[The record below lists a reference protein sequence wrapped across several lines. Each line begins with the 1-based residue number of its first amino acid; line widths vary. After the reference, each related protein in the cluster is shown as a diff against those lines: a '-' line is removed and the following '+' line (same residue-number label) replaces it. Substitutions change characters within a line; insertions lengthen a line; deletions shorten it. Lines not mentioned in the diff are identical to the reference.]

1 MRALRVLCSVA
12 LLLAAAFADRAI
24 AADPSAF
31 ASSAQQITIT
41 PKSATAAT
49 VTLALKPGAKL
60 SADAERALGIAPGSG
75 TGRVTVNNLP
85 LDFAALTRDQQR
97 RDALAKRG
105 ALTPVFQGREFKAW
119 RQIALVDAPAIAAAV
134 AAKTPIDVPIDTL
147 AGIPVTIDASRE
159 LLITDLGVVEDPART
174 FDACKQTGTPMGAWT
189 FGRLMTDIANGR
201 DASDMVEKWLRL
213 WMTDQTVNTLT
224 VPARPFVAD
233 FALNTWKRTNGK
245 LDLSQAPMRLLAI
258 VNRIDLR
265 RSRSWTGGEAGEGRF
280 VFGVLNPANCGALP
294 LFTLILEYGVPKSG
308 CADVHAWAEQ
318 WHALGSLKPGSPP
331 FNAALQQITDTF
343 ARANA
348 SPAKPN
354 GSALNQMRTNE
365 IELGTPWEL
374 REFRLDPASHGFFES
389 TTAQTPDI
397 RLNAN
402 PSVRLLTDY
411 INANQAAILDGSYI
425 VPLKFPPTGRQSALL
440 GGNATNQLTFWQ
452 TIPPANSNDARHGLS
467 LGTCSGC
474 HGRETNAFFTHVS
487 PREAKTTA
495 ELSKFLTGDPGTLRL
510 PGTVTT
516 SDPVDNSPRVYG
528 DLLNRQAQL
537 DAILG
542 ASCSALG
549 AVQLAVASPLNMVH

>member
-1 MRALRVLCSVA
+1 MRALRVLCLFV
-12 LLLAAAFADRAI
+12 LLAAVLADRAI

-31 ASSAQQITIT
+31 PSSAQQIAVT

-60 SADAERALGIAPGSG
+60 SADAERALGIAAGSG

-85 LDFAALTRDQQR
+85 LDFATLTKDEQR

-105 ALTPVFQGREFKAW
+105 ALMPVFQGREFKGW
-119 RQIALVDAPAIAAAV
+119 RQIALVDPQAITAAV
-134 AAKTPIDVPIDTL
+134 AAKTPIDIPIDAL
-147 AGIPVTIDASRE
+147 AGIPVTIDPGRE
-159 LLITDLGVVEDPART
+159 LMITDLGVVEDPART
-174 FDACKQTGTPMGAWT
+174 FDACKQTGTPMGTWT
-189 FGRLMTDIANGR
+189 FGKLMTDIANGR

-213 WMTDQTVNTLT
+213 WMTDQTINAQK

-245 LDLSQAPMRLLAI
+245 LDLAQAPLRLLAI

-265 RSRSWTGGEAGEGRF
+265 RSRSWSGGEAGEGRF

-308 CADVHAWAEQ
+308 CNDVHAWAEQ
-318 WHALGSLKPGSPP
+318 WHALGSLKPGEPA
-331 FNAALQQITDTF
+331 FNTALQQITDTF

-365 IELGTPWEL
+365 LELGTPWEL
-374 REFRLDPASHGFFES
+374 REFRIDPASHGFAES
-389 TTAQTPDI
+389 TVAQTPAI
-397 RLNAN
+397 SLNSL
-402 PSVRLLTDY
+402 PSMRVLTDY
-411 INANQAAILDGSYI
+411 INASQARLLAGSYL
-425 VPLKFPPTGRQSALL
+425 VPLKFPATGRQTPLL
-440 GGNATNQLTFWQ
+440 GGSAPNQLTFWHSV
-452 TIPPANSNDARHGLS
+452 PPPTSNDARHMLS

-474 HGRETNAFFTHVS
+474 HGHETNAFFTHIL
-487 PREAKTTA
+487 PREAKAPA

-510 PGTVTT
+510 PGTMTMN
-516 SDPVDNSPRVYG
+516 DPVDNSPRVYG

-542 ASCSALG
+542 ASCGGLG
-549 AVQLAVASPLNMVH
+549 VIQQAVGSPLNMVH